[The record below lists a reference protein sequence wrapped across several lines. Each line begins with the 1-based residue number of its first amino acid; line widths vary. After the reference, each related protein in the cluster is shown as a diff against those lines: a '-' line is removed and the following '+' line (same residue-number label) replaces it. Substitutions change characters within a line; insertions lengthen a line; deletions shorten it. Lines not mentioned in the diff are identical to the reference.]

1 MSDLVKY
8 YRQLIGIAKSWAEK
22 NLPHWDDE
30 IHRDLLSRHGAV
42 EMNDRVSASTMNV
55 PQLAAVLDDYER
67 RGWPRR
73 RQVFARNN
81 VNKKVPAR
89 IAMIVRLWGKL
100 GQSGKV
106 DKATRPALLAWCS
119 RMLRREI
126 TNLDSLSVDDC
137 RMITEALK
145 KYLAR

>member
-8 YRQLIGIAKSWAEK
+8 YRQLVGIAKSWAEK
-22 NLPHWDDE
+22 NLAHWDDE
-30 IHRDLLSRHGAV
+30 IHRDLLTRHGAV
-42 EMNDRVSASTMNV
+42 EMNGRVSASTMNV
-55 PQLAAVLDDYER
+55 PQLSAVLDDYER

-73 RQVFARNN
+73 RQIFAGNN
-81 VNKKVPAR
+81 VNKKVTPS
-89 IAMIVRLWGKL
+89 IAMIVKLWAKL

-119 RMLRREI
+119 RMLGREI
-126 TNLDSLSVDDC
+126 TNLDSFSVDDT
-137 RMITEALK
+137 RLITEALK